1 MVVKT
6 AQLRRPPRALKLR
19 QYSLDGVAQ
28 WPGVTSIYKSFL
40 CLTVLP
46 RVTQTCLTCYQRPQ
60 VLCSNLG
67 LLSNRGTWVTSKVH
81 GILHVGVGR
90 VWWKGKRG
98 ERLPWALFLADGLLF
113 SRPYTL
119 ATRILWSLEWTLDTW
134 TKSENAPGR
143 EQCGTNKAKL
153 VRIMTRGFSQS
164 GEDS

>member
-1 MVVKT
+1 M
-6 AQLRRPPRALKLR
+6 AWSYIHLQEF
-19 QYSLDGVAQ
+19 SLFDCTTQSNTNMPDPLSEATGTLDQ
-28 WPGVTSIYKSFL
+28 M
-40 CLTVLP
+40 TVF
-46 RVTQTCLTCYQRPQ
+46 
-60 VLCSNLG
+60 CSKLG
-67 LLSNRGTWVTSKVH
+67 LLSNRGTWVTSRVS
-81 GILHVGVGR
+81 GILHVSVGR

-119 ATRILWSLEWTLDTW
+119 ATRILWSLEWTLDTR

-153 VRIMTRGFSQS
+153 VRVMTRGFSQS